1 MKYFKCP
8 MMVNQMKMSYRLADK
23 YKIFINFEKIRL
35 KSHRYF
41 HINEFINSSVKEY
54 LTINMTSIILD
65 KYQYICIHIS
75 LFDPNPIPF

>member
-1 MKYFKCP
+1 
-8 MMVNQMKMSYRLADK
+8 MVNQMKMSYSLADK

-41 HINEFINSSVKEY
+41 HINKFINSSVKEY

-65 KYQYICIHIS
+65 KYICVHIS